1 MGFPSHQAYF
11 NNTISAIASVRHKS
25 TAPMAPEINLQGSFC
40 LSFRFGIEASATAG
54 VTSLLL
60 GPELFFLRGAGA
72 VTSPR
77 ICCSICCKVSAT
89 PSAERG
95 AYPVV
100 SRAIACRGRIAIREL
115 VR

>member
-1 MGFPSHQAYF
+1 
-11 NNTISAIASVRHKS
+11 
-25 TAPMAPEINLQGSFC
+25 
-40 LSFRFGIEASATAG
+40 
-54 VTSLLL
+54 
-60 GPELFFLRGAGA
+60 LFFLRGAGA